1 VVDALNNG
9 RYRVA
14 SPEPL
19 RVGNW
24 VQARGG
30 EIGII
35 TLLKDDGMVF
45 VDFEPTTSRL
55 PEEFFESEL
64 TKIDPEQHKA
74 QLPPTH
80 Q

>member
-1 VVDALNNG
+1 MDPSENGMYPDA
-9 RYRVA
+9 
-14 SPEPL
+14 SQEPL
-19 RVGNW
+19 RVGDW
-24 VQARGG
+24 VQGHGG

-55 PEEFFESEL
+55 PEELFQTEL

>member
-1 VVDALNNG
+1 MDPSENG
-9 RYRVA
+9 MYPRA

-19 RVGNW
+19 RVGDW

-30 EIGII
+30 ELGII

-55 PEEFFESEL
+55 PEEFLQAEL

>member
-1 VVDALNNG
+1 MDPSENG
-9 RYRVA
+9 MYPSA
-14 SPEPL
+14 SQEPL
-19 RVGNW
+19 RVGDW
-24 VQARGG
+24 VQAAGG

-35 TLLKDDGMVF
+35 TLLKDGGMAF

-55 PEEFFESEL
+55 PEEFFQTEL